1 MPPKKVRPQS
11 KRNSARS
18 ETTQS
23 QDSLPELDPRL
34 VSLNGDLILAVQRN
48 SQDAEIQTGPAAD
61 DQSPFLYRVDS
72 KRLREASPYF
82 ARLLDPDK
90 FGEGAKVAEA
100 HAQLRTKYPNPA
112 AVPFDE
118 LPHVHI
124 AHVGRISESVKSIQ
138 NLMADFLRA
147 LHNVALSIKLP
158 PLANVANLA
167 IVADRF
173 DALETMRQY
182 FKSHKIMAALD
193 AKSNITAIKGGGGS
207 QDKSLNNEEKVR
219 QKLLA
224 GLLLDNPSW
233 VWHASLRLIH
243 RGWVGHEPPPETS
256 ALWWDLPLGIEEEM
270 LYRRDMI
277 LETVQSLQS
286 HFMDLYSSRD
296 RQCKLGYDSSPEC
309 DVFQLGQ
316 QIKFFKKINTLQL
329 QGSIIPSE
337 EMGDVYEG
345 DVFDLLDEIRKVPE
359 YQIDKNHHHCGIR
372 TRIMPLLDLI
382 SFSLNQEVGICLHCW
397 QESRNEYAWSRSK
410 RPLVW
415 KHGSAGAAMVQQYK
429 STQAQKHL
437 FKHLDARDLFMAN
450 ERLWTN
456 ASETTSGM
464 PRSFGATRWLT

>member
-1 MPPKKVRPQS
+1 MQPTSPKKARPQP

-23 QDSLPELDPRL
+23 QHAPPSDLDPRL
-34 VSLNGDLILAVQRN
+34 V
-48 SQDAEIQTGPAAD
+48 QDADIKTGPPAD
-61 DQSPFLYRVDS
+61 DHSPFLYRVDS

-118 LPHVHI
+118 LPQLHI
-124 AHVGRISESVKSIQ
+124 ADVGRISESVKSIQ

-147 LHNVALSIKLP
+147 LHNLDLSIKLP

-173 DALETMRQY
+173 DALDTMRQY
-182 FKSHKIMAALD
+182 FRSHKIMAALD
-193 AKSNITAIKGGGGS
+193 AKSGGS
-207 QDKSLNNEEKVR
+207 QDKSANNEERVR

-224 GLLLDNPSW
+224 GLLLDNPSC

-243 RGWVGHEPPPETS
+243 RGWLAHEPPPESS

-277 LETVQSLQS
+277 LETIQSLQS
-286 HFMDLYSSRD
+286 HFLHLYSSRD

-316 QIKFFKKINTLQL
+316 QIKFFKKINILQL
-329 QGSIIPSE
+329 QGSIMPTDDVP
-337 EMGDVYEG
+337 DVYDG

-382 SFSLNQEVGICLHCW
+382 SFTLNQDVGICLHCW
-397 QESRNEYAWSRSK
+397 QESRNEYAWSRVK

-437 FKHLDARDLFMAN
+437 SKHLDARDLFMAN

-456 ASETTSGM
+456 GSETTSGM
-464 PRSFGATRWLT
+464 PRSFGATKWLT